1 MGRLLLQPVRSRR
14 GHEGARSGADRL
26 AVRRQLMV
34 PDRPWKRA
42 EREIA
47 SRIGGERV
55 PITGRVRGSEPD
67 IRHEWLSVE
76 CKQRRRLPDWIRDA
90 MDQAKA
96 SARGHQLPVA
106 ILHEAG
112 TRYSTSLIVLE
123 LSDWLEW
130 FGDVQRPIEEA
141 DMPLGP

>member
-1 MGRLLLQPVRSRR
+1 MT
-14 GHEGARSGADRL
+14 
-26 AVRRQLMV
+26 
-34 PDRPWKRA
+34 PDKSWKRA

-55 PITGRVRGSEPD
+55 PVPGRARGSEPD
-67 IRHEWLSVE
+67 IRHFWLSIE

-96 SARGHQLPVA
+96 AARWHQLPVA

-123 LSDWLEW
+123 LGDFIEW
-130 FGDVQRPIEEA
+130 FGSVPYAEEA